1 MLPSVQNAN
10 FFIKIIKKYNRAVLL
25 AVIDMQMLLGYHAL

>member
-1 MLPSVQNAN
+1 MLTSLL
-10 FFIKIIKKYNRAVLL
+10 KSEKYNKAVLL